1 MGQNGIILMRRQVL
15 KSAFQLAE
23 LNASFT
29 TEEIQLEVEAAKGVK
44 PGVEFTEEILRE
56 EFTEL
61 DERGIDPCWIF
72 NMRP

>member
-1 MGQNGIILMRRQVL
+1 MGLNGVILMRRQVL
-15 KSAFQLAE
+15 ASAFQLAE
-23 LNASFT
+23 LNESFT

-61 DERGIDPCWIF
+61 DEQGSIPRWVDLT
-72 NMRP
+72 